1 MHSISKDLRRATR
14 DMDLDFIKYSLED
27 NSIIRF
33 IDETNYMN
41 VKRF

>member
-33 IDETNYMN
+33 IEEA
-41 VKRF
+41 R